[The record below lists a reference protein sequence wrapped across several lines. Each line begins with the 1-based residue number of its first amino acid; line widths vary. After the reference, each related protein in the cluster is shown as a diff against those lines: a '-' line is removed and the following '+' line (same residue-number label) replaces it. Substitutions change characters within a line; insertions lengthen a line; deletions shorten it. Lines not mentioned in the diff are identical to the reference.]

1 MRLAFVSDDG
11 VDERESPPLISVGSV
26 DVGAGGEE
34 CRAGV
39 DFGVVPLWRDFFD
52 CASLLVSD
60 MSFFNESSVEVADRC
75 AESSVEV
82 ADRCADEEVASVA
95 SVETDWAASG
105 GVGANSIS
113 ELEDRTSLPL
123 R

>member
-26 DVGAGGEE
+26 GVGAGGEE

-52 CASLLVSD
+52 CASLLDSD
-60 MSFFNESSVEVADRC
+60 MSFFN
-75 AESSVEV
+75 ESSVEV

-95 SVETDWAASG
+95 SVETDWAAGG
-105 GVGANSIS
+105 GVGVASIS